1 VPDHTSW
8 LTLLLSGFADT
19 LDHNAAV
26 IGESFVGKKPAT
38 WQSFEPIAM
47 SVLIA
52 IVVIVM
58 SLSVRAKLSKV
69 EEAVVPDDKLTLRTF
84 MEVFLGYFYNLAK
97 GIMGPER
104 AKKYFPL
111 IGASSV
117 FVFCANV
124 MALIPGAPVATST
137 LSITIGSALVVFILF
152 NLYGLAS
159 NGFAY
164 IKHLAG
170 PVWYL
175 APLVFII
182 EVISLFV
189 RPITLALRLMLN
201 MAVDHLLLSIFLGFL
216 PLLLPLPV
224 MLLGC
229 LVVLI
234 QTLVFTMLTAIYIGL
249 ATDPHMQEHEG
260 GHEHAHAPAHGH

>member
-8 LTLLLSGFADT
+8 LTLLLQGFAET
-19 LDHNAAV
+19 LDHNAHV
-26 IGESFVGKKPAT
+26 IGESFVGKKPAS

-47 SVLIA
+47 SLIIA
-52 IVVIVM
+52 VAVILI
-58 SLSVRAKLSKV
+58 SLAVRAKLSKV
-69 EEAVVPDDKLTLRTF
+69 EEAVVPDDRLTLRTF

-117 FVFCANV
+117 FIFCANV
-124 MALIPGAPVATST
+124 MALIPGMPVATST
-137 LSITIGSALVVFILF
+137 LSITVGSALVVFILF
-152 NLYGLAS
+152 NLYGLAT

-175 APLVFII
+175 APLVFVI

-224 MLLGC
+224 MILGC

-260 GHEHAHAPAHGH
+260 HEHAHAPAHGH

>member
-8 LTLLLSGFADT
+8 LTFLLYGFAET
-19 LDHNAAV
+19 LDHNAHV
-26 IGESFVGKKPAT
+26 IGESFVGKKAAS

-47 SVLIA
+47 SLIIA
-52 IVVIVM
+52 LAVIVM
-58 SLSVRAKLSKV
+58 SLAVRAKLSKV
-69 EEAVVPDDKLTLRTF
+69 EEAVVPDDRLTLRTF

-111 IGASSV
+111 IGASAV
-117 FVFCANV
+117 FIFCANV
-124 MALIPGAPVATST
+124 MALIPGMPVATST
-137 LSITIGSALVVFILF
+137 LSITVGSALVVFILF
-152 NLYGLAS
+152 NLYGLAT

-182 EVISLFV
+182 ELISLFV
-189 RPITLALRLMLN
+189 RPVTLALRLMLN

-260 GHEHAHAPAHGH
+260 GEHAHAPAHGH